1 MEMSRLKLL
10 RLRVGLALYMLALN
24 VAGRVPGARYARF
37 SVPGRPSEARSPPER
52 PQASSGACSRT
63 AAEGDNV
70 RELEAEEPDQQ
81 ERPTSSEKVMQTYR
95 MPLDLVYAL
104 KADAAARDSDMTAH
118 VPLPRS
124 EGRRD
129 QRP

>member
-1 MEMSRLKLL
+1 MTSREKTP
-10 RLRVGLALYMLALN
+10 RGK
-24 VAGRVPGARYARF
+24 
-37 SVPGRPSEARSPPER
+37 
-52 PQASSGACSRT
+52 T
-63 AAEGDNV
+63 
-70 RELEAEEPDQQ
+70 REPDTEDPDQQ